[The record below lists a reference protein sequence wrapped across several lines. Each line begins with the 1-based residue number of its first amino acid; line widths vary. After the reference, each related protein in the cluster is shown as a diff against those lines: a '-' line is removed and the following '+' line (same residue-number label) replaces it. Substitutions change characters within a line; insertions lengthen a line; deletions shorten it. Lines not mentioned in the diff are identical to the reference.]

1 MKMTNYPGKPLRK
14 NSTEVAAINAI
25 QAALKTHG
33 LSHGLTAGVFDA
45 EMQSTIKLF
54 QSRNVDAAGY
64 PLKVDG
70 IVGSFTWLA
79 LFGVTKVIAPT
90 QVSTAFVTQVLAH
103 AVSQIGVIE
112 TACMPN
118 RGAQVDI
125 YLRSAGIG
133 NPAGNPPDGYAWCQA
148 YVYWCFMQAS
158 QTLAVNNPAYRT
170 AGVLNH
176 WQNASAN
183 VKRITKAAALANPS
197 IIKPGMV
204 FINSYGQGKGHTGF
218 VESVYPDG
226 RLVTVEGNTNDQ
238 AGREGLGVF
247 RLIRRKLNDKELK
260 GFLDYSSAV

>member
-1 MKMTNYPGKPLRK
+1 MTNYPSKPLSK
-14 NSTEVAAINAI
+14 NSTETAAINAI
-25 QAALKTHG
+25 QAALKTRG
-33 LSHGLTAGVFDA
+33 LSHGLTTGVFNA

-79 LFGVTKVIAPT
+79 LFKPIMVTALAQANTDFIK
-90 QVSTAFVTQVLAH
+90 QVLAN
-103 AVSQIGVIE
+103 AVSQIGEME
-112 TACMPN
+112 TTGKPN

-125 YLRSAGIG
+125 YLKAAGKD
-133 NPAGNPPDGYAWCQA
+133 NPAGNPPDGYPWCQA

-158 QTLAVNNPAYRT
+158 QTLAVNNPAYKT
-170 AGVLNH
+170 AGVLKH
-176 WQNASAN
+176 WQKASAN

-197 IIKPGMV
+197 IIKPGMI

-226 RLVTVEGNTNDQ
+226 RLVTVEGNTNAQ
-238 AGREGLGVF
+238 AGAEGLGVF
-247 RLIRRKLNDKELK
+247 RLARRKLNDKELK

>member
-25 QAALKTHG
+25 QAALKTRG
-33 LSHGLTAGVFDA
+33 LSQGLTTDVFDA
-45 EMQSTIKLF
+45 EMQSSIKLF

-79 LFGVTKVIAPT
+79 LFKPIMVAPV
-90 QVSTAFVTQVLAH
+90 QASSDFIKQVLAQ
-103 AVSQIGVIE
+103 AVSQIGVME
-112 TACMPN
+112 TAGMPN

-158 QTLAVNNPAYRT
+158 QTLTVTNPAYRT
-170 AGVLNH
+170 AGVLKH
-176 WQNASAN
+176 WQKASAN